1 LFGFS
6 LPSPE
11 HVNVMSLF
19 AFAAPGVGHNP
30 ASFPAVGSANVIRSN
45 NTPLRIEPQVGK
57 VSEHADKSSS
67 HKQR

>member
-1 LFGFS
+1 L
-6 LPSPE
+6 LPS
-11 HVNVMSLF
+11 VAS
-19 AFAAPGVGHNP
+19 GVGHNP
-30 ASFPAVGSANVIRSN
+30 ASFPAVWSANVIRSN